1 MKAMQTLLF
10 AVFAALIG
18 IAQAQ
23 PVPAATATRS
33 RSARRSAPSSTCT

>member
-23 PVPAATATRS
+23 PVPAATVD
-33 RSARRSAPSSTCT
+33 PK